1 MAKTAT
7 AEKEAKKT
15 TKKKATVKKAAKTGK
30 KYLVIVESPAK
41 AATIGKFLGNN
52 YKIEASMGHVRD
64 MPKSQMGID
73 FEHDFEPKYITIR
86 GKGELLGKLRKDAK
100 AADKVYLATDPDRE
114 GEAIS
119 WHLLHALNLG
129 EEKPISR
136 ITFNEITKT
145 AVKKSITEARDID
158 MDLVD
163 AQQAR
168 RVLDRVVGYTISDLL
183 WKKVK
188 KGLSGGR
195 VQSVALRLIC
205 DREGEIR
212 EFIPEEYW
220 TLGAKL
226 KDADGKV
233 FEAKFY
239 GKGETKAEL
248 ANEAETNEV
257 LDGLKGKDFAVTD
270 VKTGSRQ
277 KKPVAPFTTSTMQ
290 QEASKHL
297 NMATQKT
304 MMIAQQLYEG
314 VNVKGEGTVGLV
326 SYIRTDSF
334 RISDEAYEAAV
345 AFIKETYGDA
355 FVNPERIVYK
365 SKGKTQ
371 DAHEAI
377 RPTNVSRTPES
388 IKDSLSKDQYRLY
401 KLIWE
406 RFVASQM
413 SPAVYDTLSVKLAAG
428 DYTFRASGSRLR
440 FSGFLEA
447 YSKGEE
453 EDEKVIPKLTQ
464 GDILQAE
471 QLLPEQHF
479 TQPPARYTDASLI
492 KTLEEIGVG
501 RPSTYAPTL
510 TTIQARH
517 YVTKEAKNLFP
528 TELGEMVD
536 EIMKT
541 YFPDIV
547 DIDFT
552 ANMEKRLDDVEMGKE
567 EWKQII
573 RDFYP
578 NFKKSVENAAE
589 KLEKIEIKDEETDI
603 VCEKCGRN
611 MVIKYG
617 RYGKFLACPGFP
629 ECQNAK
635 PYFEEAGVNCPECGG
650 KVLIKKTKKGRIYYG
665 CEHNGD
671 GCDFMSWNKPTGEKC
686 PECGAFLEEKGRKNP
701 KIVCSNE
708 KCGYMKEKPVEEE
721 NEE

>member
-239 GKGETKAEL
+239 GKGETKTEL

-257 LDGLKGKDFAVTD
+257 LDGLKDKDFAVTD

-708 KCGYMKEKPVEEE
+708 KCGYMKEKPAEEE

>member
-239 GKGETKAEL
+239 GKGETKTEL

-401 KLIWE
+401 KLIWK

-578 NFKKSVENAAE
+578 DFKKSVENAAE

-708 KCGYMKEKPVEEE
+708 KCGYMKEKPAEEE

>member
-226 KDADGKV
+226 KDADGKG

-239 GKGETKAEL
+239 GKGETKTEL

-413 SPAVYDTLSVKLAAG
+413 SPAVYDTLSVKLSAG

-578 NFKKSVENAAE
+578 DFTKSVENAAE

-603 VCEKCGRN
+603 ICEKCGRN

-708 KCGYMKEKPVEEE
+708 KCGYMKEKPAEEE